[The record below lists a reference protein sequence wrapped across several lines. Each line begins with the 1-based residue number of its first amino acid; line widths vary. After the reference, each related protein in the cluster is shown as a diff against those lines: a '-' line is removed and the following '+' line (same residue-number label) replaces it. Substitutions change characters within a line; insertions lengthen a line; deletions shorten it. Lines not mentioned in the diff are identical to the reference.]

1 MTDVSHPVADLRQ
14 LIAGAAKDGA
24 TTYSRNEAVFR
35 QGEPAGAV
43 FYVEQG
49 KVKVTV
55 LSQAGK
61 EAILAIAEPGDF
73 IGEGCLT
80 GQLRR
85 TTAVA
90 MTDCSLVRIG
100 KTSLVSLLRNDAR
113 FSELFSRHLVK
124 RNMRMEDDLADHLFS
139 SSEQRLARLLSRLA
153 KLDQDEKPEAVI
165 AKISQE
171 ELAEMVGTT
180 RARISSFMN
189 KFRRLGFVDYDYCGH
204 LKVRQ
209 SLRSVFLAE

>member
-1 MTDVSHPVADLRQ
+1 MDVFQPVADLKQ
-14 LIAGAAKDGA
+14 LIAGASKDGS
-24 TTYSRNEAVFR
+24 TTYRRNEAVFR
-35 QGEPAGAV
+35 QGEPAGAA
-43 FYVEQG
+43 FYVERG
-49 KVKVTV
+49 KVKVTM
-55 LSQAGK
+55 LSQGGK

-90 MTDCSLVRIG
+90 MTDCSLARIN
-100 KTSLVSLLRNDAR
+100 KASLVSLLRNDAK

-153 KLDQDEKPEAVI
+153 KFDQDERPEAVI

-189 KFRRLGFVDYDYCGH
+189 KFRRLGFVDYDYCGQF
-204 LKVRQ
+204 KVRR
-209 SLRSVFLAE
+209 SLRSIFLVE